1 MKKIFIFCFLFSLSL
16 FSQEDKSK
24 RQLFKAY
31 KSVPIENSKIRTFI
45 SDNLDK
51 LSKETK
57 DSILISDIEKYKKSI
72 DTITLPDFKKVDY
85 ENVPKEKFKDYNV
98 SYDKFKKS
106 AFVTHKKYKHKFY
119 IYLNLNEETSHIR
132 MSSRY
137 LDNNWIFTEKIIFI
151 IDNVNY
157 ELDFLSP
164 ERDVLNGGSVRES
177 TDQAVMKNQ
186 MKILKA
192 ICNSKSDMDMRFQGS
207 KGVYDT
213 KLTLKEIQSIKETY
227 ELFNSL

>member
-1 MKKIFIFCFLFSLSL
+1 MKKFLLFCLLFSISL

-24 RQLFKAY
+24 RELFKAY
-31 KSVPIENSKIRTFI
+31 KSVPIENSKIKTFI
-45 SDNLDK
+45 SENLDK

-57 DSILISDIEKYKKSI
+57 DTILIYDILKYKKSI
-72 DTITLPDFKKVDY
+72 DTITLPDLKKVVY
-85 ENVPKEKFKDYNV
+85 ENVPKDKFKDYNV

-132 MSSRY
+132 ISSRY
-137 LDNNWIFTEKIIFI
+137 LGNNWIFAEKIIFI

-177 TDQAVMKNQ
+177 TDQAVMRNQ
-186 MKILKA
+186 LNVLKA
-192 ICNSKSDMDMRFQGS
+192 ICNSKTDIDMRFEGS

-213 KLTLKEIQSIKETY
+213 KLTLKEIQSIKETF
-227 ELFNSL
+227 ELFNTL